1 MKGVKARIDTIRGWS
16 YSLDVIRFS
25 SFSRGFPGTRSSTP
39 KALGSLESDVMEAI
53 WRFGPMSVRD
63 MCDRFAGRL
72 AYTTLMTTLDRLYK
86 KALLERKKQGR
97 AFVYEARLS
106 RNEFEENIAT
116 GLFSELL
123 SRNARQPAPLLSCF
137 VEAVSERDRQLLDEL
152 DRMVQSK
159 RRQLRRSE

>member
-1 MKGVKARIDTIRGWS
+1 
-16 YSLDVIRFS
+16 
-25 SFSRGFPGTRSSTP
+25 
-39 KALGSLESDVMEAI
+39 MEVI

-159 RRQLRRSE
+159 RRQLKRNE